1 MRGHA
6 RWFGAPVIAVAMAS
20 AGAAR
25 AQEDHAAS
33 RTIGETTFM
42 LPAMADSAFV
52 LTEVGFRQDVSYES
66 IPSFPVEPVGLYDLS
81 WVQFEER
88 LDLAVRLTPWLG
100 LYAQGTGSGALGP
113 DTASLVFEGGG
124 LDFGGKL
131 GAAVRVFRSDR
142 TGSQV
147 TLRAYGGGDAGR
159 TLDLLGF
166 AEVVGLQAA
175 REGTAI
181 VASTPLMQ
189 LPYALE
195 NEGLSLANSN
205 YEDVIFYGSS
215 TARTGAS
222 LHYAQVLVGPLTLQ
236 VSAAL
241 ERAWSREAPYSATR
255 QEFIT
260 LSTVNT
266 TATLDGVLSASFNR
280 QSVPLGVSA
289 EYASVTATSSLKG
302 AGTYGATTQY
312 VGGGVWFTG
321 RRGLE
326 IGVLGFRQRSL
337 RAVTGYETTETSAK
351 PVGYLGSLVFRAL
364 W

>member
-1 MRGHA
+1 MRGYGK
-6 RWFGAPVIAVAMAS
+6 WFGAPVIAMATAS
-20 AGAAR
+20 AGGAS

-33 RTIGETTFM
+33 RTIGGTTFM

-52 LTEVGFRQDVSYES
+52 LTEFGFRQDVSYES
-66 IPSFPVEPVGLYDLS
+66 IPSFPVASVGLYDLS

-113 DTASLVFEGGG
+113 DTASLAFEGGG

-131 GAAVRVFRSDR
+131 GAAVRLLRSDGM
-142 TGSQV
+142 GSQL
-147 TLRAYGGGDAGR
+147 TFRIYGGGDAGR

-166 AEVVGLQAA
+166 AEVLGLRAA

-195 NEGLSLANSN
+195 NEGLSLASSN
-205 YEDVIFYGSS
+205 YEGVIFYSSS
-215 TARTGAS
+215 TVRTGAS
-222 LHYAQVLVGPLTLQ
+222 LHYAQVLAGPLTLQ
-236 VSAAL
+236 VSGEL
-241 ERAWSREAPYSATR
+241 ERAWSHEAPYSPTQQR
-255 QEFIT
+255 FIA

-289 EYASVTATSSLKG
+289 EYASVTATSSLQG

-326 IGVLGFRQRSL
+326 IGVLGFTQRSL
-337 RAVTGYETTETSAK
+337 RAVTGYETSETSAK
-351 PVGYLGSLVFRAL
+351 PAGYLGSLVFRAL